1 MSRREQSEKRE
12 YAGLQKLL
20 REYYRSLNEFLLPED
35 LILREFA
42 FQTLSGSFIRHLSF
56 QNVAEFKDFLIKE
69 TPRNSY
75 YSIALYSDPAAQK
88 IEDKGYIFAE
98 LFFDIDVDH
107 IPECSTLEYHLIPEA
122 TLTVVSRECVEIG
135 KQEQL
140 KLLDILTYFFGFSAS
155 EVRMYFTGHRGFHT
169 IVRPRDEDWLRLDS
183 RQRREL
189 INFIKLKN
197 AEKITAKSRRSRS
210 LKSTALYARILKLV
224 ETDPTLGFNEALS
237 NAKVEVDELVTPD
250 LTKLARVINTL
261 NGKTG
266 FRVTAISSESELVG
280 FSVGPHLSPFKKD
293 LKIRSRYSSK
303 EEIRIFDYSVRLV
316 KNREFVVPGWV
327 AVYLALNDVAEI
339 I

>member
-1 MSRREQSEKRE
+1 MSRRGQSEKSD
-12 YAGLQKLL
+12 YSQLQKLL
-20 REYYRSLNEFLLPED
+20 RDYYKSLNDFLLPED

-42 FQTLSGSFIRHLSF
+42 FQTLNGNFIRHLSF
-56 QNVAEFKDFLIKE
+56 QNVIEFKNFLVKE
-69 TPRNSY
+69 TPKNSY
-75 YSIALYSDPAAQK
+75 YSVALYSDPAAQK

-107 IPECSTLEYHLIPEA
+107 IPECRTLEYHLIPEA
-122 TLTVVSRECVEIG
+122 TLTVVSRECVEVG

-140 KLLDILTYFFGFSAS
+140 KLLDILTYFFGFSMS
-155 EVRMYFTGHRGFHT
+155 EIRMYFTGHRGFHT
-169 IVRPRDEDWLRLDS
+169 LVRPREEDWLRLDS

-189 INFIKLKN
+189 IDFIKLKRV
-197 AEKITAKSRRSRS
+197 EKAGIRSRKTKSIKFTS
-210 LKSTALYARILKLV
+210 LYTRALKLM
-224 ETDPTLGFNEALS
+224 ETDPTLSFEEALVS
-237 NAKVEVDELVTPD
+237 AKVEIDELVTPD

-266 FRVTAISSESELVG
+266 LKVTLLTNESELVS

-293 LKIRSRYSSK
+293 IVVRPRYSSR
-303 EEIRIFDYSVRLV
+303 EELRILDYSLKLVRGR
-316 KNREFVVPGWV
+316 NIVVPGWV

>member
-1 MSRREQSEKRE
+1 MSRRERSEKSE
-12 YAGLQKLL
+12 HSQLQKLL

-42 FQTLSGSFIRHLSF
+42 FQTLNGNFIRHLSF
-56 QNVAEFKDFLIKE
+56 QNVAEFKEFIIRE
-69 TPRNSY
+69 TPKNSY

-107 IPECSTLEYHLIPEA
+107 IPECRTIEYHLMPEA
-122 TLTVVSRECVEIG
+122 TLTLVSGECVEVG

-140 KLLDILTYFFGFSAS
+140 KLLDILTYFFGFSMS
-155 EVRMYFTGHRGFHT
+155 EIRIYFTGHRGFHT
-169 IVRPRDEDWLRLDS
+169 IVRPRDEEWLRLSS
-183 RQRREL
+183 RQRKEL
-189 INFIKLKN
+189 VDFIKMKNVEKTGLKGR
-197 AEKITAKSRRSRS
+197 KTRS
-210 LKSTALYARILKLV
+210 LKFTALYTRALKLM
-224 ETDPTLGFNEALS
+224 ETDPTLSFEEALR
-237 NAKVEVDELVTPD
+237 NAKVEIDELVTPD

-266 FRVTAISSESELVG
+266 FKVTLLPNESELVS

-293 LKIRSRYSSK
+293 VQIRPRYSSK
-303 EEIRIFDYSVRLV
+303 EELEILDYPLKLVRGRSV
-316 KNREFVVPGWV
+316 VVPGWV